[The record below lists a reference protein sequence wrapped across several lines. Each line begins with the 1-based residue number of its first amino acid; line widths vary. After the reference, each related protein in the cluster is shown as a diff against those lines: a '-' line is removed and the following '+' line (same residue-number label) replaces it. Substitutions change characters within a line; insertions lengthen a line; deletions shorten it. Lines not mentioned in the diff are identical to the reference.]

1 EAEPTA
7 NTHSAGRKLQTAI
20 AGRRCGPARRVRG
33 WLGDPQNEVG
43 RQVFFRI
50 IFSNSSPSLRDKSPP
65 SIKFSHM
72 RRIFPAILS
81 LCMLSLAMSTASAQ
95 IRKIPAAVTEAFE
108 ARYPDAQQVEWRD
121 KLSAFTASFELK
133 SVAYQASFNSGGE
146 WLQTEHEVDADD
158 LPDPVQDGFEKSRFA
173 DWNLERADL
182 IELPDD

>member
-1 EAEPTA
+1 
-7 NTHSAGRKLQTAI
+7 
-20 AGRRCGPARRVRG
+20 
-33 WLGDPQNEVG
+33 
-43 RQVFFRI
+43 
-50 IFSNSSPSLRDKSPP
+50 
-65 SIKFSHM
+65 M

-182 IELPDD
+182 IELPDDAIQYRLLVSKGDIRRRHLFFNEKGRLLKDRIAL